1 MILFPNIGI
10 GWYRRITCL
19 EFGLKQD
26 SFRSQDVALRL
37 FYHSQISQE
46 MRGRIE
52 VHVFSVQL
60 CCNSPS
66 FLLFLEETPS
76 SCRLTMSI
84 PGSDL
89 DFTRLRLS
97 SFTWDLNTFVTGVIW
112 HFFLFSLVVC
122 RLVWLFGWLVVCLVV
137 WLFLSFFVCLFVC
150 LVGWLLGWLVGC
162 LIDCLVA
169 FLFVYPQALPG
180 FFHAAIAHLAFR
192 PDCSSQTW
200 QFQQDLRDSV
210 WD

>member
-112 HFFLFSLVVC
+112 HFFC
-122 RLVWLFGWLVVCLVV
+122 LVWLFADLFGCLAVSF
-137 WLFLSFFVCLFVC
+137 FLSLFVC
-150 LVGWLLGWLVGC
+150 LVGWLVAWLV
-162 LIDCLVA
+162 V
-169 FLFVYPQALPG
+169 
-180 FFHAAIAHLAFR
+180 
-192 PDCSSQTW
+192 
-200 QFQQDLRDSV
+200 
-210 WD
+210 